1 MRPSARLGS
10 GLGGFARLG
19 VVEAFAVDGGD
30 FGAHAAQVAGELA
43 AMVDAV
49 VHADLHEGDGGKL
62 EDAAEVGDFYEV
74 IAFELRELFE
84 IAREVF
90 GIPGGDFGRRLDA
103 VGQCG
108 GGGKFGVD
116 GGFEEAHFG
125 GGDVAHQ
132 VDGGSGTGIRAI
144 VGFAGGDTFENFL
157 GGAAFV
163 LQRAEQEILQ
173 PEFGEFGS

>member
-1 MRPSARLGS
+1 MSK
-10 GLGGFARLG
+10 GLCLSGFARLG
-19 VVEAFAVDGGD
+19 VVVAFAVNRGD
-30 FGAHAAQVAGELA
+30 FGAHAPQIAGELA

-49 VHADLHEGDGGKL
+49 VHANLHEGDGGEL

-84 IAREVF
+84 IAREIVE
-90 GIPGGDFGRRLDA
+90 IPGRHFSGSLDGL
-103 VGQCG
+103 GQASG
-108 GGGKFGVD
+108 GSGKFGVD
-116 GGFEEAHFG
+116 SGFEEAHFG

-157 GGAAFV
+157 GGGRFV
-163 LQRAEQEILQ
+163 LQRT
-173 PEFGEFGS
+173 

>member
-43 AMVDAV
+43 AMVDGV
-49 VHADLHEGDGGKL
+49 VHANLDEGDGGKL
-62 EDAAEVGDFYEV
+62 EDAAEIGDFDEV

-84 IAREVF
+84 IAGEIF
-90 GIPGGDFGRRLDA
+90 GVPGGDLGGGLDA
-103 VGQCG
+103 FGQAG
-108 GGGKFGVD
+108 GGGEFGVD
-116 GGFEEAHFG
+116 GRFEEAHFG

-132 VDGGSGTGIRAI
+132 FHRGPGEWIGAV
-144 VGFAGGDTFENFL
+144 VGFIGGDGFEDFF
-157 GGAAFV
+157 GGAG
-163 LQRAEQEILQ
+163 
-173 PEFGEFGS
+173 FG